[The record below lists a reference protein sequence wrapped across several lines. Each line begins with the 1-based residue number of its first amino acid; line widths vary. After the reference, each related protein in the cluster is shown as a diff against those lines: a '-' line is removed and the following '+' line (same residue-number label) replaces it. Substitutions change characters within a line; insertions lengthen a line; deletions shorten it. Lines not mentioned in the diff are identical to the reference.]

1 MMMNY
6 HLMTIQKK
14 HIPHRMCFF
23 CMYVLL
29 RYIGWF
35 TFFKLAFFYVCSHL
49 PVYSSPTFFGYTSF
63 KIAMFYKSFIA
74 IHTYSCPTF
83 GTAVYKHAFLNLST
97 LRIYCPVLTKIK
109 YAFFYTGRYALNTAL
124 PPYVFLNSEFF
135 IVTFVPLI
143 FIPPVLNA
151 PSNSQLLISHFLAP
165 SR

>member
-49 PVYSSPTFFGYTSF
+49 PVYSSPTFL
-63 KIAMFYKSFIA
+63 A
-74 IHTYSCPTF
+74 IHLLKLQCFTVLYCHTYL
-83 GTAVYKHAFLNLST
+83 FLPHFWHGSLQTHISQS
-97 LRIYCPVLTKIK
+97 LHPAYILPRPTKIK
-109 YAFFYTGRYALNTAL
+109 YAFFYNRTICIKYSSAT
-124 PPYVFLNSEFF
+124 
-135 IVTFVPLI
+135 IC
-143 FIPPVLNA
+143 IPK
-151 PSNSQLLISHFLAP
+151 Q
-165 SR
+165 

>member
-83 GTAVYKHAFLNLST
+83 GTAVYKHSFLNLST

-109 YAFFYTGRYALNTAL
+109 YAFFYNRTICIKYSSAT
-124 PPYVFLNSEFF
+124 
-135 IVTFVPLI
+135 IC
-143 FIPPVLNA
+143 IPE
-151 PSNSQLLISHFLAP
+151 Q
-165 SR
+165 